1 MQIRFVMPPPANPP
15 SLLRKI
21 VGVVVTIAVAVVALM
36 FSAVFFA
43 VIAVVGLIAWA
54 YIWWK
59 MRGVRKQMR
68 AFAEQSQS
76 VMREQRASND
86 EVFEGE
92 VIRVVDPKE
101 VK

>member
-1 MQIRFVMPPPANPP
+1 MPPPANPP
-15 SLLRKI
+15 GPLRKL
-21 VGVVVTIAVAVVALM
+21 VGVIVTLAVAIVALM

-59 MRGVRKQMR
+59 TREVRKQMR
-68 AFAEQSQS
+68 AFAGQSQS
-76 VMREQRASND
+76 AMREQHASND